1 MPLVIEEIVLKS
13 ELVLLAMT
21 RTRTAARATL

>member
-13 ELVLLAMT
+13 ELVFLAMT
-21 RTRTAARATL
+21 RTTAARATL